1 MKNNVRSCI
10 DLLFQDADRIDRI
23 RIEVDVD
30 DSADSGL
37 FSKYT
42 QEAASATIVDKCY
55 LLRWATDRFQP
66 FKETVRIDFHVIG

>member
-10 DLLFQDADRIDRI
+10 DQLFQDADRIDGI

-42 QEAASATIVDKCY
+42 QEAASATIVD
-55 LLRWATDRFQP
+55 
-66 FKETVRIDFHVIG
+66 

>member
-10 DLLFQDADRIDRI
+10 DQLFQDADRIDGI

-42 QEAASATIVDKCY
+42 QEAASATIVDISSGE
-55 LLRWATDRFQP
+55 LPIDSSPLRRQSA
-66 FKETVRIDFHVIG
+66 

>member
-1 MKNNVRSCI
+1 MKNNVRSSI

-42 QEAASATIVDKCY
+42 QEAASATLVDKCY
-55 LLRWATDRFQP
+55 LLR
-66 FKETVRIDFHVIG
+66 

>member
-1 MKNNVRSCI
+1 MKNNVRSRI
-10 DLLFQDADRIDRI
+10 DQLFQDADRIDGI

-55 LLRWATDRFQP
+55 LLR
-66 FKETVRIDFHVIG
+66 

>member
-10 DLLFQDADRIDRI
+10 DQLFQDADRIDGI

-37 FSKYT
+37 FGNPVVVKPVLAGQYN
-42 QEAASATIVDKCY
+42 VCY
-55 LLRWATDRFQP
+55 
-66 FKETVRIDFHVIG
+66 IY